1 MMEELLFFFEVL
13 LGGLLTG
20 IMYSLVALGLVLIF
34 KASQIFNFAQG
45 ALVLFAALTFVLMLE
60 VGPGFWSW
68 TGWLA
73 VAFALLAAGIWG
85 LRRYTTVLDAPKRYD
100 RTPVVIAALAVVL
113 LPIVL
118 DGGQPMWRAIFI
130 VELAFLMLTVGAR
143 TPNWA
148 AGVLLGLAAACFFLD
163 GAILWRALAVTLL
176 VMIMTAIAI
185 ERIVLR
191 PLVNQEPI
199 ILFMAAIGLNFVIEG
214 VAQGVWDANVHAL
227 DIGIP
232 DIPIAWLRESLG
244 LFVSIFDVV
253 AAVTAGA
260 LVAALAW
267 FFNRTRVGRGLRA
280 VADDHQ
286 AALSV
291 GIPLKNIWAVVWS
304 ASAIV
309 ALFAGLMWGSKL
321 GVQFSIALLA
331 FKALPVIL
339 IGGFTSIPGAI
350 VGGLIVG
357 ATEKLFEIYVGIP
370 FFGGGTENWSPY
382 MLGTLFLLLRPQGLF
397 GEKIIER
404 V

>member
-45 ALVLFAALTFVLMLE
+45 AFVLFAALTFVLMLE

-85 LRRYTTVLDAPKRYD
+85 LRRYTTVLDAPKRYG

-113 LPIVL
+113 LPILL

-176 VMIMTAIAI
+176 VMIMMAIAI

-214 VAQGVWDANVHAL
+214 VAQGVWDADVHAL

-232 DIPIAWLRESLG
+232 DVPIAWLRESLG

-267 FFNRTRVGRGLRA
+267 FFNKTRVGRGLRA

-321 GVQFSIALLA
+321 GVQFSISLLA

-350 VGGLIVG
+350 IGGLIVG
-357 ATEKLFEIYVGIP
+357 STEKLFEIYVGIP

-382 MLGTLFLLLRPQGLF
+382 MLGTLFLLVRPQGLF